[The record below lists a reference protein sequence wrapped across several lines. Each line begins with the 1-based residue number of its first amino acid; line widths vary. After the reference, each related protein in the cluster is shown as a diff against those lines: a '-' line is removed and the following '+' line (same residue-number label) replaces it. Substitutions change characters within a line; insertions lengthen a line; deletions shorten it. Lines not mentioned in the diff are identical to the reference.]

1 MLVSGKVMRGD
12 GSPIPYTEVSVQE
25 KFEDPNDP
33 FGATFSV
40 NTMRTLTDAEGNYQ
54 LDFVAMERE
63 PFTVQASDPETGQS
77 GSARSRVIMDGQH
90 LRLDILLL
98 GLGTLTGTVVK
109 AEDQSPVQGA
119 VVRASSLSSGGSFS
133 TVSGS
138 DGRFV
143 IRMVTVGTL
152 GVSAEAGLYSGSV
165 SAQIPSAG
173 ATADVTVP
181 VYSKGMGTGSV
192 AGRVYEAD
200 GKTPVAGV
208 PVTITGSHGYGNWK
222 YSDTGGNYLFEA
234 VPPGTFALRTFRQET
249 GEQASANS
257 AVSAGATTTVNLVLP
272 GTAIIIGTVYD
283 SNGLPVEGAEVLSGV
298 TLVTTDRN
306 GNFRIEKVPIG
317 QVAVTAAIPG
327 ARDVISVTVG
337 VGTPGEVVRVVIALQ
352 ADSSISAKGVIQ
364 GYVKDPHGQPV
375 RYQTVYIWDGETT
388 PDVVSTDAD
397 GFFRNEMPLGSYSVR
412 IVNDDLTDG
421 DMKGKSLSLN
431 SQIVTLELQFKGLG
445 RITGTVFQPDGVTPT
460 VANVLVTKTYFT
472 AIGTPYTRTE
482 RYVSDQPT
490 SSGVNGKFVID
501 KVRVG
506 DFRLEASNA
515 FYSQPAVR
523 LGKISNPGETVIA
536 DIVLKTTASV
546 RGQVY
551 LANGDRAGAG
561 LPVTFTPSARSS
573 ATLQILTREDGTFEF
588 TLLPPEP
595 FTLSVY
601 DPLTGNFGVARGSV
615 ETGDSAVVDIYIL
628 GKGTV
633 RVKVLDGA
641 GNSVPGAR
649 VNLSS
654 GSPVAYLVGEF
665 PRIEAG

>member
-1 MLVSGKVMRGD
+1 M
-12 GSPIPYTEVSVQE
+12 
-25 KFEDPNDP
+25 
-33 FGATFSV
+33 
-40 NTMRTLTDAEGNYQ
+40 
-54 LDFVAMERE
+54 
-63 PFTVQASDPETGQS
+63 
-77 GSARSRVIMDGQH
+77 
-90 LRLDILLL
+90 
-98 GLGTLTGTVVK
+98 
-109 AEDQSPVQGA
+109 
-119 VVRASSLSSGGSFS
+119 
-133 TVSGS
+133 
-138 DGRFV
+138 
-143 IRMVTVGTL
+143 
-152 GVSAEAGLYSGSV
+152 
-165 SAQIPSAG
+165 
-173 ATADVTVP
+173 
-181 VYSKGMGTGSV
+181 
-192 AGRVYEAD
+192 
-200 GKTPVAGV
+200 
-208 PVTITGSHGYGNWK
+208 
-222 YSDTGGNYLFEA
+222 
-234 VPPGTFALRTFRQET
+234 
-249 GEQASANS
+249 
-257 AVSAGATTTVNLVLP
+257 
-272 GTAIIIGTVYD
+272 
-283 SNGLPVEGAEVLSGV
+283 
-298 TLVTTDRN
+298 
-306 GNFRIEKVPIG
+306 
-317 QVAVTAAIPG
+317 
-327 ARDVISVTVG
+327 
-337 VGTPGEVVRVVIALQ
+337 
-352 ADSSISAKGVIQ
+352 
-364 GYVKDPHGQPV
+364 
-375 RYQTVYIWDGETT
+375 
-388 PDVVSTDAD
+388 
-397 GFFRNEMPLGSYSVR
+397 
-412 IVNDDLTDG
+412 
-421 DMKGKSLSLN
+421 
-431 SQIVTLELQFKGLG
+431 
-445 RITGTVFQPDGVTPT
+445 
-460 VANVLVTKTYFT
+460 
-472 AIGTPYTRTE
+472 
-482 RYVSDQPT
+482 SDQPT